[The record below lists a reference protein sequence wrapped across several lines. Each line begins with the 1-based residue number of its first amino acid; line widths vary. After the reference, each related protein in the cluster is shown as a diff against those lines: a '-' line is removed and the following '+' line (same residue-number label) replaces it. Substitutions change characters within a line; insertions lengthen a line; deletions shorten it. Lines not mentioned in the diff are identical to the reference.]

1 MPNNISDTNPV
12 SGFDRPAQSSEQN
25 FVNCALRRERTLL
38 SFMGDA
44 SWWLGFSG
52 KKPFYHGLHP
62 VTPPNPGKLL
72 IFRRLGHQ
80 AFQILGKL
88 LDLVAT
94 EAAICRT

>member
-1 MPNNISDTNPV
+1 
-12 SGFDRPAQSSEQN
+12 
-25 FVNCALRRERTLL
+25 
-38 SFMGDA
+38 MGDA

-80 AFQILGKL
+80 AFRFWGNSCLVEQWTDLSIEHSRLTM
-88 LDLVAT
+88 LVAEPKAT
-94 EAAICRT
+94 